1 MDMIR
6 TICCKLTL
14 DSIADTALRATQTAF
29 NAAASWC
36 AELGWHFGIANKI
49 TLHDHVYYPIR
60 AQFALGAQLTCCA
73 RDKAVEAIKT
83 VRQRGD
89 TSCPTFGPTSSIRYD
104 ARSYSLLASGQV
116 SLNTLHGRVR
126 ATLVVGAFQAQALAD
141 PTWRIGGAELI
152 RRNATWYLHV
162 TQSQPVPVPLPIQSS
177 IGCDL
182 GIVNLCT
189 TDDGTQFSGVAVKR
203 IRDKRFRHRQ
213 RLQKRGTRNAKRRLK
228 KNSRKE
234 QRFQKD
240 VNHCISKTLVKKAVA
255 EQKALR
261 LEDLTNIRQR
271 TEATVRRSQRRQ
283 HSSWAF
289 RQLRAC
295 ITYKAL
301 NAGIPV
307 ILVNPRDTSR
317 RCFQCGYTDKAN
329 RKSQATFHCQNS
341 TCGHTAAADVNA
353 AKNIAFWAEVS
364 QPIASPLRR

>member
-1 MDMIR
+1 MIR

-14 DSIADTALRATQTAF
+14 DATADAHLRATQVAF
-29 NAAASWC
+29 NMAATWC
-36 AELGWHFGIANKI
+36 AAVGWQLGIANKI

-83 VRQRGD
+83 VRQHGD
-89 TSCPTFGPTSSIRYD
+89 TSCPPFGPTSSIRYD
-104 ARSYSLLASGQV
+104 ARSYSLLASDQV

-126 ATLVVGAFQAQALAD
+126 ATLILGDFQRQALAD
-141 PTWRIGGAELI
+141 SAWAIGGAELI
-152 RRNATWYLHV
+152 RRDATWYLHV
-162 TQSQPVPVPLPIQSS
+162 TQNQPVPVHRPIRSS

-189 TDDGTQFSGVAVKR
+189 TDDGTQFSGATVKR
-203 IRDKRFRHRQ
+203 IREKRFRHRQ

-240 VNHCISKTLVKKAVA
+240 INHCMSKTLVKKAVV

-261 LEDLTNIRQR
+261 LEDLTHIRQR

-289 RQLRAC
+289 RQLRDY
-295 ITYKAL
+295 ITYKAQQV
-301 NAGIPV
+301 GIPV

-317 RCFQCGYTDKAN
+317 RCFVCGHIDNAN
-329 RKSQATFHCQNS
+329 RKTQAAFHCQNPS
-341 TCGHTAAADVNA
+341 CGHIAAADVNA